1 MKAILVLCLIS
12 LITCKID
19 VLESIKCFVGRPK
32 VQELGLKIFS
42 YVYTKNYSEI
52 LPAVIN
58 AVPDLYKA
66 VKECLIEDA
75 LLKCRN
81 QFGYYNCLE
90 INPPRKGRTEYCIQV
105 YC

>member
-19 VLESIKCFVGRPK
+19 VLESIKCFVARPK

-66 VKECLIEDA
+66 VQECLIEDA
-75 LLKCRN
+75 HLKCRN
-81 QFGYYNCLE
+81 EDGYYLCLK
-90 INPPRKGRTEYCIQV
+90 INPPGKGRTEHCLKEF
-105 YC
+105 C